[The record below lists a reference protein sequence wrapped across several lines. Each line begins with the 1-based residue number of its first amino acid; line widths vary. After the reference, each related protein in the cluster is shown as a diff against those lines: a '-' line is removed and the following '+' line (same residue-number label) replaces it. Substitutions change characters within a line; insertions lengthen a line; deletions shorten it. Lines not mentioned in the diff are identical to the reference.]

1 MKSLNPGI
9 QYVNK
14 KEIYLPDLRKIVFMG
29 DVACTTFT
37 PTSKKVLS
45 EILKMETDLFLILG
59 DVTFLGDDDEF
70 EEIVDFC
77 NQRANA
83 PVFSLCGNHDISGFS
98 KFFGLSTYAL
108 VMDEFVVIA
117 LDNASSVF
125 EEDSLKFLEQILQKH
140 TDKRFLITFHV
151 PPPTDLLGACI
162 NSEQWARIKAV
173 TDEYK
178 DRIDCILSGHIHAFQ
193 EYYLDGYRIF
203 ISGGGGAAL
212 YNLDK
217 DPLKLYHAIEAAFSN
232 DARVDFNVIPIHV

>member
-1 MKSLNPGI
+1 MQSLNPGI

-108 VMDEFVVIA
+108 IMDKFVVLA
-117 LDNASSVF
+117 LDNARSVF
-125 EEDSLKFLEQILQKH
+125 EEDSLKIVEEMLHKH
-140 TDKRFLITFHV
+140 TEKRFLITFHV
-151 PPPTDLLGACI
+151 PPPTDLHGSCMK
-162 NSEQWARIKAV
+162 SEEWTRLKAV
-173 TDEYK
+173 SDEYK
-178 DRIDCILSGHIHAFQ
+178 ERIDCILSGHIHAFQ

-212 YNLDK
+212 YNLEK
-217 DPLKLYHAIEAAFSN
+217 DPLKLYHAIEATFTT
-232 DARVDFNVIPIHV
+232 DAILDFNVIPIYV